1 MKSNNKTN
9 YNNNSIDFNDLEG
22 QERYNAL
29 LSQKETEILKK
40 WSKEQFELK
49 SKLIKEDDEIL
60 KNIKYIGGVDISF
73 QKNKNKNKDF
83 PELAISAL
91 VILDYKTLKIVYED
105 YKLVTIDEPYV
116 PGYLAFREVKHFVN
130 LIEDLKKTSPKYI
143 PQVILVDGNG
153 IFHNKGFGLASHLGV
168 LVDIPTIG
176 CGKTVFAVDGI
187 NKFKVQNINNHD
199 LKRKGDYKE
208 LIGKSG
214 TQWGYAL
221 KSTKEYDDPM
231 IISIGH
237 KISNE
242 TALKIAKY
250 ACIYRIPEPIRLS
263 DKISR
268 RLVYAYQKFHE
279 KCPNKEWNL
288 KRYLKEKHN
297 FIHGKLYDY

>member
-1 MKSNNKTN
+1 MRNNSQY
-9 YNNNSIDFNDLEG
+9 YNNIDFNDLEG

-29 LSQKETEILKK
+29 ISQKEPEILKK
-40 WSKEQFELK
+40 WGEEQYELK
-49 SKLIKEDDEIL
+49 KKLIKTDDPIL

-73 QKNKNKNKDF
+73 QKDINKDKDE
-83 PELAISAL
+83 PKIGISAL
-91 VILDYKTLKIVYED
+91 VICDIKTLKIVYED
-105 YKLVTIDEPYV
+105 YKIVKIDEPYI
-116 PGYLAFREVKHFVN
+116 PGFLAFREVKHFVN
-130 LIEDLKKTSPKYI
+130 LIEDLKKNAPKYI

-187 NKFKVQNINNHD
+187 TKRKVENINYYD
-199 LKRKGDYKE
+199 LEKKGDSKA

-214 TQWGYAL
+214 IQWGYAL
-221 KSTKEYDDPM
+221 KSSDEYYDDPM

-242 TALKIAKY
+242 TALKIVKKT
-250 ACIYRIPEPIRLS
+250 IVHRVPQPIRFS

-268 RLVYAYQKFHE
+268 RLISEYENFIK
-279 KCPNKEWNL
+279 KNPGKEWDL
-288 KRYLKEKHN
+288 KDYLKNH
-297 FIHGKLYDY
+297 YDSLHSNLED

>member
-1 MKSNNKTN
+1 MESNNET
-9 YNNNSIDFNDLEG
+9 NNNNTIDYNDLEG

-29 LSQKETEILKK
+29 LSQKEPEILQK

-49 SKLIKEDDEIL
+49 KKLIKEDDEIL
-60 KNIKYIGGVDISF
+60 KNIKYIAGVDISF
-73 QKNKNKNKDF
+73 QKNTNKG
-83 PELAISAL
+83 ISAL
-91 VILDYKTLKIVYED
+91 VILDYQTLKIVYED

-116 PGYLAFREVKHFVN
+116 PGYLAFREVNHFVN
-130 LIEDLKKTSPKYI
+130 LIEELKKNSPKYI

-187 NKFKVQNINNHD
+187 TKSKVYHINCNN
-199 LKRKGDYKE
+199 LKKKGDYKA

-221 KSTKEYDDPM
+221 KSTKKFDDPM

-250 ACIYRIPEPIRLS
+250 TCKSRIPEPIRLS

-268 RLVYAYQKFHE
+268 RLVYAKLKFHE
-279 KCPNKEWNL
+279 NRPNKEWDL
-288 KRYLKEKHN
+288 KRYLKEKHSY
-297 FIHGKLYDY
+297 IHSNL

>member
-1 MKSNNKTN
+1 MESNNKTN
-9 YNNNSIDFNDLEG
+9 CSDTIDFNELEG

-29 LSQKETEILKK
+29 LSQKDPEILQK

-49 SKLIKEDDEIL
+49 NKLIKEDDSVL
-60 KNIKYIGGVDISF
+60 KDINYIGGVDISF
-73 QKNKNKNKDF
+73 QKNNNKNKDS
-83 PELAISAL
+83 PILGISAL

-105 YKLVTIDEPYV
+105 YKLVTIDEPYI

-130 LIEDLKKTSPKYI
+130 LIDELKKNSPKYI

-187 NKFKVQNINNHD
+187 TKYKVQNINNYN
-199 LKRKGDYKE
+199 LKKKGDYKA

-221 KSTKEYDDPM
+221 KSTKEYDDTM

-242 TALKIAKY
+242 AALKIAKY
-250 ACIYRIPEPIRLS
+250 TCISRIPEPIRLS

-279 KCPNKEWNL
+279 KRPYKEWDL
-288 KRYLKEKHN
+288 KRYLKEKYN
-297 FIHGKLYDY
+297 YIHVKL